1 MADQPRLPG
10 GLDFAPRP
18 PSGEFSIR
26 KLYVKDV
33 SFETPNTPAIF
44 STEWRPDTDVN
55 LRTAVLQLEP
65 GEFEVTLAVTLTV
78 TVGERTAFIA
88 EVHQAGMFVIV
99 GLTRQELES
108 VVGAYCP
115 SILYPYA
122 RELVTSLVSRGGFPP
137 FVLSPVNFDA
147 LLEQQRA
154 ERAAGG
160 APSPDTRPDG
170 TGG

>member
-1 MADQPRLPG
+1 MADKPRLPG
-10 GLDFAPRP
+10 GMDFAPRP

-33 SFETPNTPAIF
+33 SFETPNTPVIF
-44 STEWRPDTDVN
+44 ASEWQPDTDVN
-55 LRTAVLQLEP
+55 LRTSVVQIDP
-65 GEFEVTLAVTLTV
+65 GEYEVTLAITLTV
-78 TVGERTAFIA
+78 NVGERTAFLA
-88 EVHQAGMFVIV
+88 EVHQAGIFAIV

-115 SILYPYA
+115 AILYPYA

-147 LLEQQRA
+147 LYEKQRA
-154 ERAAGG
+154 ERAS
-160 APSPDTRPDG
+160 APSSEGPAAPDG
-170 TGG
+170 AG

>member
-1 MADQPRLPG
+1 MADKPRLPG
-10 GLDFAPRP
+10 GMDFAPRP

-44 STEWRPDTDVN
+44 ATRWQPDTDVN
-55 LRTAVLQLEP
+55 LRTTVVQVEP
-65 GEFEVTLAVTLTV
+65 GEYEVTLAVTLTV
-78 TVGERTAFIA
+78 NVDQRTAFLA
-88 EVHQAGMFVIV
+88 EVHQAGLFAIV

-115 SILYPYA
+115 AILYPYA
-122 RELVTSLVSRGGFPP
+122 RELVSSLVSRGGFPP

-147 LLEQQRA
+147 LYQQQRA
-154 ERAAGG
+154 ERVAADAPAGTG
-160 APSPDTRPDG
+160 APDG
-170 TGG
+170 AS